1 MAEIRVNV
9 SANKTQKVEITPGQV
24 QNQITATPDSSQY
37 YSNLAKSWAI
47 DENLV
52 QGTDYSSKYYAGKS
66 SESAAISESYAN
78 AAETT
83 LNNVQVAT
91 ETSLANI
98 ETARVDAVDNITTV
112 KNESIASV
120 EAKTSEGVNSLNT
133 VKNTAINE
141 INSVGIS
148 TMANKDLSNLST
160 AGQAKLDAKVSKSGD
175 TMTGNLIIDRETANA
190 CITLNSD
197 MVALGSSPSGGANT
211 ASIYFDQQSVITAII
226 QNVARADGSNGL
238 QIALRDPS
246 NTSWHSLYFMV
257 NKNNTAS
264 FDFPKCT
271 TKATTTSTASGSR
284 VAVVVQNYKNGTSW
298 YRVWSDGWIEQGGR
312 LTTTSVTFLKA
323 FSDTNYTVTTGW
335 IRNTSN
341 QNNIVL
347 KEMTAKG
354 FVIPTLDSGT
364 GMWYACGY

>member
-37 YSNLAKSWAI
+37 YSNLSKSWAI

-66 SESAAISESYAN
+66 SESAAIAESCAN

-160 AGQAKLDAKVSKSGD
+160 AGQAKLNAKVSKSGD
-175 TMTGNLIIDRETANA
+175 TMTGNLTIDNTSQAIITID
-190 CITLNSD
+190 SD
-197 MVALGSSPSGGANT
+197 LAGLGSSPSGGKNT
-211 ASIYFDQQSVITAII
+211 GSIYFKQKGVLTAII
-226 QNVARADGSNGL
+226 QNNAAADGGNRL
-238 QIALRDPS
+238 QIITRKPDNSAWGAGVNLI
-246 NTSWHSLYFMV
+246 TSKTGV
-257 NKNNTAS
+257 AT
-264 FDFPKCT
+264 FDFPRCT
-271 TKATTTSTASGSR
+271 TKATTTSTASAGN
-284 VAVVVQNYKNGTSW
+284 VAVVVQNYKNGDSW
-298 YRVWSDGWIEQGGR
+298 YRVWSDGWIEQGGKASASATITFVKTFTATPQAMITQTVNSAGPNNNPTVKTVS
-312 LTTTSVTFLKA
+312 TTQM
-323 FSDTNYTVTTGW
+323 TTYSE
-335 IRNTSN
+335 RD
-341 QNNIVL
+341 
-347 KEMTAKG
+347 
-354 FVIPTLDSGT
+354 FF
-364 GMWYACGY
+364 WYAYGY